1 MLVAFQS
8 LMASFSDPFNQIVN
22 LGARLQEAVGDINRL
37 DDVLRHQSDKSVDQT
52 PPVEKAAKLSG
63 LVELKHV
70 TFGYSRLA
78 PPLIEDFNLS
88 LKPGSRVALVGSS
101 GSGKT
106 TVSRLVAGLYE
117 PWSGEILFDGQPR
130 SQIPRN
136 VMTDSL
142 AMVDQEIFL
151 FEGTLRENLTLWDP
165 TVPDTSIVGAAMD
178 ACITKTSRTGRA
190 VMVTTWKKTGATIA
204 AAAPAPRDRS
214 RAGKC
219 PDYPGARRG
228 DQCARPGHRTNR

>member
-22 LGARLQEAVGDINRL
+22 LGAKLQEAVGDMNRL
-37 DDVLRHQSDKSVDQT
+37 DDVLRHQPDKSVDQN
-52 PPVEKAAKLSG
+52 PPVAERKAAKLSG
-63 LVELKHV
+63 AVELKHV
-70 TFGYSRLA
+70 TFGYNRLA
-78 PPLIEDFNLS
+78 PPLIEDFNLT
-88 LKPGSRVALVGSS
+88 LKPGSRVALVGGS

-151 FEGTLRENLTLWDP
+151 FEGTIRENLTLWDP
-165 TVPDTSIVGAAMD
+165 TVPDTQHRRRGH
-178 ACITKTSRTGRA
+178 GRLHPRRHLDQA
-190 VMVTTWKKTGATIA
+190 GRLWLTAWKKTGAT
-204 AAAPAPRDRS
+204 
-214 RAGKC
+214 
-219 PDYPGARRG
+219 
-228 DQCARPGHRTNR
+228 